1 MSEMWPNLGSEL
13 VTQTPRLL
21 SGMQGEETNQN
32 RRLSCV
38 AGKLRRRHDHT
49 DNRRRFASSH
59 RQAKMRSLRLREPR
73 PQRGI
78 K

>member
-1 MSEMWPNLGSEL
+1 MSEVWPSLGSEL

-38 AGKLRRRHDHT
+38 AGKLRRGHDYT
-49 DNRRRFASSH
+49 DNRRGQASSN
-59 RQAKMRSLRLREPR
+59 RQTQMRSLRLREPR